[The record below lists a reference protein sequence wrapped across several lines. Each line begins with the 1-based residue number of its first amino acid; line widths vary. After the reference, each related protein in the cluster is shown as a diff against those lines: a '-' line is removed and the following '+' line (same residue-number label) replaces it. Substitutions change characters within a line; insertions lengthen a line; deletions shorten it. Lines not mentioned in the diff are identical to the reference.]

1 MSDDSIHEE
10 LLEKR
15 NTDPAETL
23 EPSAALR
30 AEALDRSWDRRETAA
45 LESVERRRPD
55 QVEAFERDHLVQIA
69 EENGKYVYSLAANG
83 EREILFTTECTEAGL
98 KSAEKLLRTKVQE
111 KVSQL
116 ESDADLKV
124 HFSKDG
130 EWVGKIRVRGT
141 PGNDGLIDVYARAP
155 HLAEL
160 YGIEAALQHA
170 QPSQLN
176 AASNDG
182 TKFYFVHAAY
192 PKGFG
197 VFAYLDKDKDGNP
210 AVFFQ
215 PGTADGRPVTE
226 RDRAPGSSLT
236 SSLDPKASIES
247 LVTHELGHN
256 HQSKQQWDDPA
267 IEKRMAGEMGWTSY
281 SDGKSGENRWL
292 LRAANKDANGEN
304 QLYSYTG
311 QWVLSNKD
319 GQPISADGRLLNAG
333 EPQIKLTTD
342 EMQNAALVRPSTKY
356 FINPIEMYAEGL
368 MSLRLG
374 NDSRRQL
381 LSSSPVLYELVK
393 RQDQIEID
401 TAYGAGQRLR
411 STDGSLV
418 ESSAANR
425 HSLSEFE
432 KRFGS

>member
-1 MSDDSIHEE
+1 MADDSIHEE
-10 LLEKR
+10 LLERGKAE
-15 NTDPAETL
+15 PAEMP
-23 EPSAALR
+23 EPSDALR
-30 AEALDRSWDRRETAA
+30 AEALERSWDRRDIAA
-45 LESVERRRPD
+45 VESVERRRPD
-55 QVEAFERDHLVQIA
+55 GVESFERDHLVQIV
-69 EENGKYVYSLAANG
+69 EENGKYVYSLAADG
-83 EREILFTTECTEAGL
+83 ERKILFSTDGTESGL
-98 KSAEKLLRTKVQE
+98 KSAEKLLQTKVQE
-111 KVSQL
+111 KVSEL

-160 YGIEAALQHA
+160 YGIEAALKHA

-176 AASNDG
+176 AAADDG
-182 TKFYFVHAAY
+182 TKFYFVRAAY

-226 RDRAPGSSLT
+226 RDRAPGSPLT

-267 IEKRMAGEMGWTSY
+267 VEKRMAGEMGWASY
-281 SDGKSGENRWL
+281 SDAKTGEDRWL
-292 LRAANKDANGEN
+292 LKAASKDANGEN

-311 QWVLSNKD
+311 QWVLSNEN
-319 GQPISADGRLLNAG
+319 GQPIAPDGRVLNAG

-342 EMQNAALVRPSTKY
+342 EMQHAALVRPSTKY

-368 MSLRLG
+368 MSLRLS
-374 NDSRRQL
+374 NDSRQRL
-381 LSSSPVLYELVK
+381 VSSSPVLYELVK

-401 TAYGAGQRLR
+401 TAYGAGKRLR
-411 STDGSLV
+411 GSEGSLV